1 MDWPS
6 SDTSIV
12 HSPICERCVI
22 NVPATGITSL
32 IAGAPSFPSAT
43 PNECETVWYTTPFGC
58 TNAICWV
65 CVPPGTF
72 FQSTPT
78 PRSRNVP
85 RLKLVAGLQPCSP
98 LSQTVTVIAMGCTA
112 PDGGIWSM
120 PWAHPASRVAPPRAS
135 KSRRLESNLPL
146 RVLISRLLKW
156 ERERIHST
164 VRRGRNYVGQAR
176 VDTDVSDGDA
186 SAGIQQSLLAV
197 DAGCQIKLVNFS
209 VAASNVHFR
218 QRRKRKRR
226 GRRCNRGSAPQQR
239 ECATPARQ
247 ADVWC
252 RHARELIRPYFRAG

>member
-32 IAGAPSFPSAT
+32 TAGAPSFPSAT

-65 CVPPGTF
+65 CVPPETF

-85 RLKLVAGLQPCSP
+85 RLKLVAALQPCSP
-98 LSQTVTVIAMGCTA
+98 LSQSMTLIATGCTA
-112 PDGGIWSM
+112 PDGGTWSM
-120 PWAHPASRVAPPRAS
+120 PWAHPASRAALPSTRI
-135 KSRRLESNLPL
+135 SRRLESNFPV

-156 ERERIHST
+156 ERERIYAT
-164 VRRGRNYVGQAR
+164 VRRGSNHVGQTR
-176 VDTDVSDGDA
+176 VDADVSDSDA
-186 SAGIQQSLLAV
+186 GAGIQQTLLAV
-197 DAGCQIKLVNFS
+197 DAGCQVKFVDFS
-209 VAASNVHFR
+209 VAASYVHFR

-239 ECATPARQ
+239 ERAAGNNRT
-247 ADVWC
+247 DV
-252 RHARELIRPYFRAG
+252 RNRRARELVRPDFCAG